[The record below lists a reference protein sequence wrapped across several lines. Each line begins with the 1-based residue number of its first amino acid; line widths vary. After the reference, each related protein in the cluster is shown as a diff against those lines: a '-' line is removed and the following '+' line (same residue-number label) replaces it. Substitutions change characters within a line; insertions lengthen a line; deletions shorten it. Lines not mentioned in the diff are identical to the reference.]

1 MVKELSVE
9 VQAKLKKIATKMKV
23 PFKEVSEIYETKV
36 KELKESKTT
45 GNVER
50 IALNMTMS
58 EYRRLVNKQMRKD
71 TFTPKSTAEAIYGIL
86 VGGLGFRDLA
96 QEMRKKAKDYA
107 KKNGLEAAKDK
118 QLIDGDN
125 NVLDT
130 RETIFG
136 KENPDYLE
144 PLNPKLKLCKNTL
157 IGLFKKNG
165 SKTFKYTTLSTND
178 NQLAIAWNKIK
189 EFTPCQTFGIVKDEV
204 DLTMKINSSKAE
216 TTTTVFKA
224 LKEDWDIKELVLTA
238 TKPLLTPIDK
248 VEKKHEDTK
257 NAWDRFIIVR
267 GVVNWINLDKPT
279 PWGSIWMGIMDAE
292 SGLEDAAQVRCMI
305 PDRVSVDFGEGSEVI
320 VFGRTNRS
328 KYRDNDTDKLEEGDV
343 RIDVY
348 GIYAI
353 PGLTTSKE
361 STEEVEDETEIEG
374 WLN

>member
-9 VQAKLKKIATKMKV
+9 VQAKLKKISIKMKV
-23 PFKEVSEIYETKV
+23 PLKEVTEIYETKM
-36 KELKESKTT
+36 KELKESETT
-45 GNVER
+45 GNIEKM
-50 IALNMTMS
+50 ALNMTMS
-58 EYRRLVNKQMRKD
+58 EYRRIVNKQMR
-71 TFTPKSTAEAIYGIL
+71 TFEPKSKAEAIYGIL
-86 VGGLGFRDLA
+86 IGGMGFRDLA
-96 QEMRKKAKDYA
+96 EEMRRNAKRYA
-107 KKNGLEAAKDK
+107 EKNGLEAAKDK

-130 RETIFG
+130 RETVFG

-144 PLNPKLKLCKNTL
+144 PLDPKLKLRKNTL
-157 IGLFKKNG
+157 VGLFKKNG
-165 SKTFKYTTLSTND
+165 SKVFKYTTLSTND
-178 NQLAIAWNKIK
+178 NQLALAWEKIK
-189 EFTPCQTFGIVKDEV
+189 EFTPCQTFGIVKDE
-204 DLTMKINSSKAE
+204 LPNTMKINSSKAE
-216 TTTTVFKA
+216 NTTTVFKA
-224 LKEDWDIKELVLTA
+224 LKEEWDVKDIVLTA

-279 PWGSIWMGIMDAE
+279 PWGSIWMGIMDTE

-320 VFGRTNRS
+320 VFGRTNRTR
-328 KYRDNDTDKLEEGDV
+328 YTDNDTGKKVEGDV

-361 STEEVEDETEIEG
+361 ASEEVEDESMVEG
-374 WLN
+374 WLE